1 MPGLYALSSWEALP
15 LKSSTVKAC
24 ANGYSLSITAHLKYT
39 NPHEEPVEGIFIY
52 PLEESEVVAG
62 FEAAVGS
69 RRVTFQVQ
77 NRHRAQD
84 CCLQCSPSPGRPC
97 RCASGHI
104 VLDEDAER
112 STFIIVTGTLCPSES
127 LAVTLS
133 TAQELPTLPDG
144 ALRLLLPPVLTPRVP
159 SDPESE
165 PASLCD
171 DSPTSC
177 FGGPGARSQTP
188 TMAPVESMDV
198 FRGRPCNPF
207 PYEFAFELLVKGPCL
222 LAGLESPSHALRAD
236 ADPWASSAT
245 TTCVTLAEP
254 HRYDSDLE
262 IILYPCEPH
271 QPHLVIEDG
280 TMTYPEYEAHIRS
293 RRDYV
298 RIARKDSSGERQVAF
313 VQRRFH
319 KDIFPNPVLML
330 NFCPAVEGIPGDL
343 QSVTREILFLIDHS
357 SSTSSPDL
365 EKVKEALLVALK
377 SLPSGTLLNIASFGA
392 NVKPLFPS
400 SRLCSNETLRCAC
413 EHLGGLRVD
422 SSNTNL
428 LAALG
433 WALAQPLHHGYP
445 RQLFLFTGTAVG
457 NAGRI
462 LRLVRRQA
470 STVRCFSFG
479 MGPRAC
485 RRLLKGMARVSRGRA
500 EFLSPA
506 ERLQPKLIKSLKKA
520 IEPAVS
526 DITID
531 WYVPDSMEAL
541 LSPTELPALYP
552 GDCLISYC
560 VLYSIARFGNRHP
573 PGREGARRCS
583 RGSAFPS
590 QEEVPSPGESHQPRQ
605 SNPGSGDA
613 SLELFAG
620 STEVSERSIDPIS
633 GGDIWKR
640 IYQPSYIQEQYVL
653 THCSVSTDHSRGL
666 LSRSSTSSESTGSR
680 DVAPEGGSLAPGADV
695 TSQQGQKSL
704 SLCESSTKSAPL
716 PSAPAGTKVTV
727 ALSTEELAR
736 QKKVLARGALA
747 GRSFSTPH
755 GELDTHRLCR
765 ALEKVSQKRNQSLQ
779 GQLDELGPQARQ
791 MQPNTVES
799 NNLLSP
805 TPLDWDMLLEPS
817 YLFSTS
823 PAPEPRQPSLGDA
836 SLPLRC
842 QVVIHA
848 LRAGKPV
855 SWEVTASLESLL
867 QPQEGLGREDPPRRG
882 AKAWDKP
889 LHRLAARSIIR
900 DNESAAQREAEL
912 EQGFA
917 RRFRLKAVQTSK
929 ACNVPS
935 LYTRLV
941 PVDSATQAA
950 LPAAPEVWST
960 AGSASRTRAAA
971 AGNWHHRSSSAGQGQ
986 HQHAEEQDEA
996 PGTAE
1001 QDETPRTPASISSP
1015 TYGWEK
1021 QNCSN
1026 GVSRLAGTKGWMRG
1040 GHRGHSDT
1048 LLLAAE
1054 SWSIHCALS
1063 TLGTQAEPLYQVA
1076 GNGMHL
1082 CVHHVPA
1089 VLSSSPLQG
1098 LHPAPPPPPWAP
1110 RNPQRA
1116 SLAPGD
1122 AVGWGD
1128 ARDQKMACCG
1138 ERGTIPL
1145 FGCCW
1150 SNVLCQLLQ
1159 HKWGIWGSSPFP
1171 AAGWGPA
1178 ALWELPPA
1186 LLHCL
1191 LPHRFSLSRR
1201 RGPSLALRPQCLS
1214 PESECS
1220 SNHVIHDYLPLVQL
1234 QQATGPFQLTESF
1247 SEVVQI
1253 PLDRL
1258 RRASPYASH
1267 RASLSPVS
1275 PGARSSPKA
1284 GSTGEEGEEPTT
1296 DPQPSSP
1303 PSRSTCSE
1311 VPSAAVWA
1319 QADSG
1324 HGSESDTCP
1333 HSAAPSEA
1341 GVSCQDMAPE
1351 DLESASWATAVA
1363 LAWLEH
1369 RCAGFFEE
1377 WELVA
1382 AKADAWL
1389 QAQQLPEGVDVG
1401 CLKGAA
1407 RHLFLLLR
1415 HWDENIK
1422 LNMLCYNPNNV

>member
-15 LKSSTVKAC
+15 LKSSKVKAC
-24 ANGYSLSITAHLKYT
+24 ANGYSLSITAHLVYT

-84 CCLQCSPSPGRPC
+84 CCLQCSPSPGRPR
-97 RCASGHI
+97 RCAAGHL
-104 VLDEDAER
+104 VLDEDVER
-112 STFIIVTGTLCPSES
+112 STFIIVTGTLCPAES

-133 TAQELPTLPDG
+133 TAQELATLPDG
-144 ALRLLLPPVLTPRVP
+144 ALRLLLPPILTPRIPEV
-159 SDPESE
+159 PESE

-171 DSPTSC
+171 DRLALCPTSC
-177 FGGPGARSQTP
+177 FGGPGARSQPSSTV
-188 TMAPVESMDV
+188 PVESMDV
-198 FRGRPCNPF
+198 FRGQPCNPF

-236 ADPWASSAT
+236 ADPWASSAV

-254 HRYDSDLE
+254 HRYDRDLE

-271 QPHLVIEDG
+271 HPHLVMEDG
-280 TMTYPEYEAHIRS
+280 TMTYPEYEAHVRS
-293 RRDYV
+293 RRDYT
-298 RIARKDSSGERQVAF
+298 RIARKDGSGERQVAF
-313 VQRRFH
+313 VQKRFH

-330 NFCPAVEGIPGDL
+330 NFCPAAEGVPGDL
-343 QSVTREILFLIDHS
+343 QSVTREVLFIVDCS
-357 SSTSSPDL
+357 NTMSGPDL
-365 EKVKEALLVALK
+365 DKVKEALLVALK
-377 SLPSGTLLNIASFGA
+377 SLPSGTLLNIAGFSTE
-392 NVKPLFPS
+392 VKPLFPS
-400 SRLCSNETLRCAC
+400 SRLCSNETLRRAC
-413 EHLGGLRVD
+413 EHVAGLGADTG
-422 SSNTNL
+422 STNL

-433 WALAQPLHHGYP
+433 WALAQPLRHGYP
-445 RQLFLFTGTAVG
+445 RQLFLFTNTAAG

-479 MGPRAC
+479 MGSRVC
-485 RRLLKGMARVSRGRA
+485 RRLLKGMAKVSRGRA
-500 EFLSPA
+500 EFLSPT

-552 GDCLISYC
+552 GDRLVSYC
-560 VLYSIARFGNRHP
+560 VLYSIACFRDRRP
-573 PGREGARRCS
+573 PGREGACRGS
-583 RGSAFPS
+583 RSSAFPS
-590 QEEVPSPGESHQPRQ
+590 QEEVLSARESHQPPRSTQ
-605 SNPGSGDA
+605 GSGDA
-613 SLELFAG
+613 SLEFSAG
-620 STEVSERSIDPIS
+620 GTEASERSTDPVS

-653 THCSVSTDHSRGL
+653 THCSVSTDRSRGL

-680 DVAPEGGSLAPGADV
+680 DVAPEGGSSAPGADA

-716 PSAPAGTKVTV
+716 PSALAGTKVMV

-736 QKKVLARGALA
+736 RKKVLARAALA
-747 GRSFSTPH
+747 GRSFSSPH
-755 GELDTHRLCR
+755 GELDAHRLCQ
-765 ALEKVSQKRNQSLQ
+765 ALEKVSQKRNKSLE
-779 GQLDELGPQARQ
+779 GQLDELGPRTRRL
-791 MQPNTVES
+791 QPSAVES

-805 TPLDWDMLLEPS
+805 THLDWDMLVEPS
-817 YLFSTS
+817 YLFSAS
-823 PAPEPRQPSLGDA
+823 PAPEQGEPSLGDA

-867 QPQEGLGREDPPRRG
+867 QPREGPGREDPPWRAG
-882 AKAWDKP
+882 KAGDKP
-889 LHRLAARSIIR
+889 LHCLAARSVIR
-900 DNESAAQREAEL
+900 DNENTAQREAEL

-941 PVDSATQAA
+941 PVDGATQAA
-950 LPAAPEVWST
+950 LSAAPEVWGT
-960 AGSASRTRAAA
+960 AGSASRPRAST
-971 AGNWHHRSSSAGQGQ
+971 AGSWNHRSFSVGLGQQ
-986 HQHAEEQDEA
+986 QDAEEQDEA
-996 PGTAE
+996 PVAAE
-1001 QDETPRTPASISSP
+1001 RDETPGSPASVSSP

-1026 GVSRLAGTKGWMRG
+1026 GPPTSPSTTSMGSQKSTESIAG
-1040 GHRGHSDT
+1040 S
-1048 LLLAAE
+1048 
-1054 SWSIHCALS
+1054 
-1063 TLGTQAEPLYQVA
+1063 
-1076 GNGMHL
+1076 
-1082 CVHHVPA
+1082 
-1089 VLSSSPLQG
+1089 
-1098 LHPAPPPPPWAP
+1098 
-1110 RNPQRA
+1110 
-1116 SLAPGD
+1116 
-1122 AVGWGD
+1122 
-1128 ARDQKMACCG
+1128 
-1138 ERGTIPL
+1138 
-1145 FGCCW
+1145 
-1150 SNVLCQLLQ
+1150 
-1159 HKWGIWGSSPFP
+1159 
-1171 AAGWGPA
+1171 
-1178 ALWELPPA
+1178 
-1186 LLHCL
+1186 
-1191 LPHRFSLSRR
+1191 RFSLSRR

-1214 PESECS
+1214 PESERPG
-1220 SNHVIHDYLPLVQL
+1220 NHASHDYLPLVQL
-1234 QQATGPFQLTESF
+1234 QQAQGPFQLTESF

-1275 PGARSSPKA
+1275 PVARSSPEA
-1284 GSTGEEGEEPTT
+1284 GPGREEGEEPR
-1296 DPQPSSP
+1296 SP

-1324 HGSESDTCP
+1324 HGSESDTGP

-1341 GVSCQDMAPE
+1341 GMSWQDVGPE

-1369 RCAGFFEE
+1369 RCASFFEE

-1389 QAQQLPEGVDVG
+1389 QAQRLPEGVDVG

>member
-15 LKSSTVKAC
+15 LKSSRVKAC
-24 ANGYSLSITAHLKYT
+24 ANGYSLSITAHLVYT
-39 NPHEEPVEGIFIY
+39 NPREEPVEGVFIY

-62 FEAAVGS
+62 FEAVVGS

-84 CCLQCSPSPGRPC
+84 CCLQCGPSPGRLR
-97 RCASGHI
+97 RCAGGHL
-104 VLDEDAER
+104 VLDEDTER
-112 STFIIVTGTLCPSES
+112 STFVIVTGTLCPAES

-133 TAQELPTLPDG
+133 TAQELATLPDG
-144 ALRLLLPPVLTPRVP
+144 ALRLLLPPILTPHVP
-159 SDPESE
+159 TVPESE

-177 FGGPGARSQTP
+177 FGGPGARGQPSP
-188 TMAPVESMDV
+188 TAPAESVDV

-222 LAGLESPSHALRAD
+222 LAGLESPSHTLRAD
-236 ADPWASSAT
+236 AYPWASSAA

-254 HRYDSDLE
+254 HRYDRDLE

-271 QPHLVIEDG
+271 HPHLVMEDG
-280 TMTYPEYEAHIRS
+280 TMTYPEYEAHVRS

-298 RIARKDSSGERQVAF
+298 RIARKDGSGERQVVF
-313 VQRRFH
+313 VQKRFH

-330 NFCPAVEGIPGDL
+330 NFCPVAEGVPGDL
-343 QSVTREILFLIDHS
+343 QSVTREVLFLVDCS
-357 SSTSSPDL
+357 GTMSGPDL
-365 EKVKEALLVALK
+365 NKVKEALLVALK

-392 NVKPLFPS
+392 EVKPLFLS
-400 SRLCSNETLRCAC
+400 SRLCSNETLRRAY
-413 EHLGGLRVD
+413 EHLGGLRAD
-422 SSNTNL
+422 MGSTNL

-445 RQLFLFTGTAVG
+445 RQLFLFTNAAVG
-457 NAGRI
+457 NIGCSHRFLLLQPQISPPPAPRVSFAHHIPQPHRLGFPWDVPTWHAAGA
-462 LRLVRRQA
+462 A
-470 STVRCFSFG
+470 SLAIKHPFPSLLQGLPPGCPAPGTGPAMALHHLALSCRCFSFG

-485 RRLLKGMARVSRGRA
+485 RQLLKGMAKVSRGCA

-552 GDCLISYC
+552 GDCLVSYC
-560 VLYSIARFGNRHP
+560 VLYSIARFRNRRP
-573 PGREGARRCS
+573 PDRERAR

-590 QEEVPSPGESHQPRQ
+590 QEEVPSPRESRQPPQ
-605 SNPGSGDA
+605 STPGSGDA
-613 SLELFAG
+613 SLELSAG
-620 STEVSERSIDPIS
+620 GTEVSEQSADPVS

-653 THCSVSTDHSRGL
+653 THCSISTDRSRGL

-680 DVAPEGGSLAPGADV
+680 DVAPEGGSSAPGADAA
-695 TSQQGQKSL
+695 SQQGQKSL

-727 ALSTEELAR
+727 ALSTEELVR
-736 QKKVLARGALA
+736 QKKALARAALA
-747 GRSFSTPH
+747 SRSFSSPH
-755 GELDTHRLCR
+755 GELDAHRLCQ
-765 ALEKVSQKRNQSLQ
+765 ALEKVSQKRNQSLE
-779 GQLDELGPQARQ
+779 GRLDKLGPQSRCL
-791 MQPNTVES
+791 QPSTVES

-805 TPLDWDMLLEPS
+805 THLDWDMLVEPS
-817 YLFSTS
+817 YLFSAS
-823 PAPEPRQPSLGDA
+823 PVPEPGKPSLGDA
-836 SLPLRC
+836 GLPLRC

-867 QPQEGLGREDPPRRG
+867 QPREGPGREDPLRRAG
-882 AKAWDKP
+882 KAWDKP
-889 LHRLAARSIIR
+889 LHHLAARSVIR
-900 DNESAAQREAEL
+900 DNENAAQREAEL

-917 RRFRLKAVQTSK
+917 RRFRLKAAQTSK

-950 LPAAPEVWST
+950 LPIVPEVW
-960 AGSASRTRAAA
+960 
-971 AGNWHHRSSSAGQGQ
+971 
-986 HQHAEEQDEA
+986 
-996 PGTAE
+996 GTE
-1001 QDETPRTPASISSP
+1001 RDETPGSPASVSSP

-1026 GVSRLAGTKGWMRG
+1026 GPPTSPSTTSMGSQKSTESIAG
-1040 GHRGHSDT
+1040 S
-1048 LLLAAE
+1048 
-1054 SWSIHCALS
+1054 
-1063 TLGTQAEPLYQVA
+1063 
-1076 GNGMHL
+1076 
-1082 CVHHVPA
+1082 
-1089 VLSSSPLQG
+1089 
-1098 LHPAPPPPPWAP
+1098 
-1110 RNPQRA
+1110 
-1116 SLAPGD
+1116 
-1122 AVGWGD
+1122 
-1128 ARDQKMACCG
+1128 
-1138 ERGTIPL
+1138 
-1145 FGCCW
+1145 
-1150 SNVLCQLLQ
+1150 
-1159 HKWGIWGSSPFP
+1159 
-1171 AAGWGPA
+1171 
-1178 ALWELPPA
+1178 
-1186 LLHCL
+1186 
-1191 LPHRFSLSRR
+1191 RFSLSRR
-1201 RGPSLALRPQCLS
+1201 RGPSLVLRPQCLS
-1214 PESECS
+1214 PESERS
-1220 SNHVIHDYLPLVQL
+1220 SNHASHDYLPLVQL
-1234 QQATGPFQLTESF
+1234 QQARGPFQLTESF

-1267 RASLSPVS
+1267 RASLSPAS
-1275 PGARSSPKA
+1275 PGARSSPEA
-1284 GSTGEEGEEPTT
+1284 GPGGEEGEEPAAA
-1296 DPQPSSP
+1296 PQPGSP
-1303 PSRSTCSE
+1303 PSQSTCSE
-1311 VPSAAVWA
+1311 VPSVAVWA

-1324 HGSESDTCP
+1324 HGSESDTGP

-1341 GVSCQDMAPE
+1341 GVSWQDTGSE
-1351 DLESASWATAVA
+1351 DLENASWATAVA

-1389 QAQQLPEGVDVG
+1389 QAQRLPEGVDVG

>member
-24 ANGYSLSITAHLKYT
+24 TNGYSLSITAHLVYT

-52 PLEESEVVAG
+52 PLEDSEVVAG
-62 FEAAVGS
+62 FEAVAGS

-84 CCLQCSPSPGRPC
+84 CCLQCGPSSGRPC
-97 RCASGHI
+97 RCASGHL
-104 VLDEDAER
+104 VLDEDTER
-112 STFIIVTGTLCPSES
+112 STFIIVTGALCPAES
-127 LAVTLS
+127 LAITLS
-133 TAQELPTLPDG
+133 TAQEMATLPDG
-144 ALRLLLPPVLTPRVP
+144 ALRFLVPPVLMPCVP
-159 SDPESE
+159 AVPESE

-177 FGGPGARSQTP
+177 FGGPSARSQPSPAVPAENT
-188 TMAPVESMDV
+188 DV
-198 FRGRPCNPF
+198 FRRQPFNPF

-254 HRYDSDLE
+254 HCYDRVLE

-271 QPHLVIEDG
+271 QPHLVMEDG
-280 TMTYPEYEAHIRS
+280 IMTYPEYEAHIRS
-293 RRDYV
+293 RWDYV
-298 RIARKDSSGERQVAF
+298 RIARKDGSGERQVAF
-313 VQRRFH
+313 VQKRFH
-319 KDIFPNPVLML
+319 KDIFYNPVLML
-330 NFCPAVEGIPGDL
+330 NFCPVAESVPGDL
-343 QSVTREILFLIDHS
+343 QSTTREVLFLVDHG
-357 SSTSSPDL
+357 STMSGPDL
-365 EKVKEALLVALK
+365 DKVKEALLVALK
-377 SLPSGTLLNIASFGA
+377 SLPSETLFNIAGFGTDI
-392 NVKPLFPS
+392 KPLFPS

-413 EHLGGLRVD
+413 EHLSELQADTGG
-422 SSNTNL
+422 TNL
-428 LAALG
+428 LVALS
-433 WALAQPLHHGYP
+433 WALSQPLRHGYP
-445 RQLFLFTGTAVG
+445 RQLFLFTDAAVG
-457 NAGRI
+457 NVGRI

-479 MGPRAC
+479 MGLRVC
-485 RRLLKGMARVSRGRA
+485 RRLLKGIAKVSRGCA

-552 GDCLISYC
+552 GDHLISYC
-560 VLYSIARFGNRHP
+560 VLYNIARFRDRRPLG
-573 PGREGARRCS
+573 GDGARQGS
-583 RGSAFPS
+583 RGTAFPS
-590 QEEVPSPGESHQPRQ
+590 QEKVPSPRESRQ
-605 SNPGSGDA
+605 LARSTLGSGDA
-613 SLELFAG
+613 CLELSAG
-620 STEVSERSIDPIS
+620 GTETSEQSVDTVS

-653 THCSVSTDHSRGL
+653 THCSVSNDYSRGL

-680 DVAPEGGSLAPGADV
+680 DVAPEGGSSAPGADA

-716 PSAPAGTKVTV
+716 PSAPTGPKVTV
-727 ALSTEELAR
+727 ALSMEELAR
-736 QKKVLARGALA
+736 RKKVLARAALA
-747 GRSFSTPH
+747 SRSFSSPH
-755 GELDTHRLCR
+755 GELDTHQLCR
-765 ALEKVSQKRNQSLQ
+765 ALEKVSQKRNRSLE
-779 GQLDELGPQARQ
+779 GHLDELGPQGQ
-791 MQPNTVES
+791 QLQPSAVES

-805 TPLDWDMLLEPS
+805 TNLDWDMLVEPS

-823 PAPEPRQPSLGDA
+823 PVPEQGEPSLGDA
-836 SLPLRC
+836 GLPLRC

-867 QPQEGLGREDPPRRG
+867 QPREGRGREDPPRRVG
-882 AKAWDKP
+882 KAWDKP
-889 LHRLAARSIIR
+889 LHRLAARSVIR
-900 DNESAAQREAEL
+900 DNENAAQREAEL

-941 PVDSATQAA
+941 PVDGTTQAA
-950 LPAAPEVWST
+950 LPTAPEVWGT
-960 AGSASRTRAAA
+960 ASLASRPRAPMA
-971 AGNWHHRSSSAGQGQ
+971 RSRHNRSPSAGPGQ
-986 HQHAEEQDEA
+986 QRDVEEQDQVPVDA
-996 PGTAE
+996 GAQGASGLWSFAE
-1001 QDETPRTPASISSP
+1001 RAETPGSPASASST

-1026 GVSRLAGTKGWMRG
+1026 GPPTSPSTTSMGSQKSTESIAGSRF
-1040 GHRGHSDT
+1040 
-1048 LLLAAE
+1048 
-1054 SWSIHCALS
+1054 
-1063 TLGTQAEPLYQVA
+1063 
-1076 GNGMHL
+1076 N
-1082 CVHHVPA
+1082 
-1089 VLSSSPLQG
+1089 
-1098 LHPAPPPPPWAP
+1098 
-1110 RNPQRA
+1110 
-1116 SLAPGD
+1116 
-1122 AVGWGD
+1122 
-1128 ARDQKMACCG
+1128 
-1138 ERGTIPL
+1138 
-1145 FGCCW
+1145 
-1150 SNVLCQLLQ
+1150 
-1159 HKWGIWGSSPFP
+1159 
-1171 AAGWGPA
+1171 
-1178 ALWELPPA
+1178 
-1186 LLHCL
+1186 
-1191 LPHRFSLSRR
+1191 LSRR

-1214 PESECS
+1214 PESESS
-1220 SNHVIHDYLPLVQL
+1220 SNHASHDYLPLVQL
-1234 QQATGPFQLTESF
+1234 QQARGPFQLTESF

-1267 RASLSPVS
+1267 RASLSPTS
-1275 PGARSSPKA
+1275 PGARSSPEA
-1284 GSTGEEGEEPTT
+1284 GPGGEEGKESTAC
-1296 DPQPSSP
+1296 PQPGSP
-1303 PSRSTCSE
+1303 PSCSTCSE

-1319 QADSG
+1319 QVDSG
-1324 HGSESDTCP
+1324 HGSESDTGP
-1333 HSAAPSEA
+1333 HSSAPSEA
-1341 GVSCQDMAPE
+1341 GVSWQDVGPE

>member
-1 MPGLYALSSWEALP
+1 MPGLYTLSSWEALP

-24 ANGYSLSITAHLKYT
+24 ANGYSLSITARLLYT
-39 NPHEEPVEGIFIY
+39 NPHKEPVEGIFIY

-77 NRHRAQD
+77 NRHRVQD
-84 CCLQCSPSPGRPC
+84 CCLQCSPSPGRLR
-97 RCASGHI
+97 RCASGHL
-104 VLDEDAER
+104 VLDEDVER

-127 LAVTLS
+127 LAVTLN
-133 TAQELPTLPDG
+133 TVQELPTLPDG
-144 ALRLLLPPVLTPRVP
+144 ALRLLLPPILTPHVP
-159 SDPESE
+159 ADPESE

-171 DSPTSC
+171 DRLALCPTSC
-177 FGGPGARSQTP
+177 FGGPGARSQSP
-188 TMAPVESMDV
+188 TVAPVESVDV
-198 FRGRPCNPF
+198 FRGRPYNPF

-254 HRYDSDLE
+254 HCYDRDLE

-271 QPHLVIEDG
+271 SPHLVIEDG

-293 RRDYV
+293 RRDYA

-313 VQRRFH
+313 VQKRFH

-330 NFCPAVEGIPGDL
+330 NFCPVVEGVPGDL
-343 QSVTREILFLIDHS
+343 QSVTREILFLIDR
-357 SSTSSPDL
+357 SSTMSGPDL
-365 EKVKEALLVALK
+365 DKVKEALLVALK
-377 SLPSGTLLNIASFGA
+377 SLPSGTLLNVASFGTDI
-392 NVKPLFPS
+392 KPLFPS
-400 SRLCSNETLRCAC
+400 SRLCSNETLRRAC
-413 EHLGGLRVD
+413 EHLGGLRAD
-422 SSNTNL
+422 PGGTNL

-445 RQLFLFTGTAVG
+445 RQLFLFTGAAVG
-457 NAGRI
+457 SASRI

-485 RRLLKGMARVSRGRA
+485 RRLLKAMAKVSRGHA

-552 GDCLISYC
+552 GDRLVSYC
-560 VLYSIARFGNRHP
+560 VLYSIARFGDRRP
-573 PGREGARRCS
+573 LGQEGAHQGS
-583 RGSAFPS
+583 RGSGSLS
-590 QEEVPSPGESHQPRQ
+590 QQEVPSPRESRQPPQ
-605 SNPGSGDA
+605 SNPGAGDA
-613 SLELFAG
+613 SLEVFAG
-620 STEVSERSIDPIS
+620 STEASERSIDLVS

-653 THCSVSTDHSRGL
+653 THCSVSTDRSQGL
-666 LSRSSTSSESTGSR
+666 LSCSSTSSESTGSR
-680 DVAPEGGSLAPGADV
+680 DVAPESGSSAPGADV

-736 QKKVLARGALA
+736 QKKVLARAALA

-755 GELDTHRLCR
+755 GELDAHRLCQ
-765 ALEKVSQKRNQSLQ
+765 ALEKVSQKRNQSLE
-779 GQLDELGPQARQ
+779 GRLDELGPQPRQ
-791 MQPNTVES
+791 IQPSAMES

-805 TPLDWDMLLEPS
+805 THLDWDMLVEPS
-817 YLFSTS
+817 YLFSAS
-823 PAPEPRQPSLGDA
+823 PAPEPGQPSLGDA

-867 QPQEGLGREDPPRRG
+867 QPREGPGREDPPRRV

-889 LHRLAARSIIR
+889 LHRLAARSVVR
-900 DNESAAQREAEL
+900 DNESVAQREAKL

-941 PVDSATQAA
+941 PVDGATQAA
-950 LPAAPEVWST
+950 LPAAPEVWGI

-971 AGNWHHRSSSAGQGQ
+971 AGNWHHWSSSAGQGQ
-986 HQHAEEQDEA
+986 QQDVEEQDEA

-1001 QDETPRTPASISSP
+1001 RDEIARSPGSISSP
-1015 TYGWEK
+1015 TFGWEK
-1021 QNCSN
+1021 QNYPN
-1026 GVSRLAGTKGWMRG
+1026 G
-1040 GHRGHSDT
+1040 
-1048 LLLAAE
+1048 
-1054 SWSIHCALS
+1054 
-1063 TLGTQAEPLYQVA
+1063 P
-1076 GNGMHL
+1076 
-1082 CVHHVPA
+1082 P
-1089 VLSSSPLQG
+1089 SSPSTTSMG
-1098 LHPAPPPPPWAP
+1098 
-1110 RNPQRA
+1110 
-1116 SLAPGD
+1116 S
-1122 AVGWGD
+1122 
-1128 ARDQKMACCG
+1128 QKSTESIA
-1138 ERGTIPL
+1138 
-1145 FGCCW
+1145 
-1150 SNVLCQLLQ
+1150 
-1159 HKWGIWGSSPFP
+1159 GS
-1171 AAGWGPA
+1171 
-1178 ALWELPPA
+1178 
-1186 LLHCL
+1186 
-1191 LPHRFSLSRR
+1191 RFSLSRR
-1201 RGPSLALRPQCLS
+1201 RGPSLVLRPQCLS
-1214 PESECS
+1214 PESDHS
-1220 SNHVIHDYLPLVQL
+1220 SHHASHDYLPLVQL
-1234 QQATGPFQLTESF
+1234 QQARGPFQLTESF

-1275 PGARSSPKA
+1275 PGARTSPEA
-1284 GSTGEEGEEPTT
+1284 GPKVEEGEEPVTA
-1296 DPQPSSP
+1296 PQPSSP

-1311 VPSAAVWA
+1311 VPSAGVWA

-1324 HGSESDTCP
+1324 HGSESDTGP

-1341 GVSCQDMAPE
+1341 GVSCQDVGLE

-1382 AKADAWL
+1382 AKADTWL
-1389 QAQQLPEGVDVG
+1389 QAQRLPEGVDVG

>member
-1 MPGLYALSSWEALP
+1 MPGLYALLSWEALP

-24 ANGYSLSITAHLKYT
+24 ANGYSLSITAHLLYT
-39 NPHEEPVEGIFIY
+39 NPHKEPVEGIFIY

-62 FEAAVGS
+62 FEAAAGS
-69 RRVTFQVQ
+69 RRVTFQLQSRQRVQ
-77 NRHRAQD
+77 E
-84 CCLQCSPSPGRPC
+84 CCLQCSPSPGRPR
-97 RCASGHI
+97 RCNSGHL
-104 VLDEDAER
+104 VLDEDVER

-127 LAVTLS
+127 LAVTLN
-133 TAQELPTLPDG
+133 TVQELPTLPDG
-144 ALRLLLPPVLTPRVP
+144 ALRLLLPPILTPHVP
-159 SDPESE
+159 ADPESE

-171 DSPTSC
+171 DRLALCPTSC
-177 FGGPGARSQTP
+177 FGGPGARSQSP
-188 TMAPVESMDV
+188 TMVPVDSVDV
-198 FRGRPCNPF
+198 FRGQTYNPF
-207 PYEFAFELLVKGPCL
+207 PYEFTFELLVKGPCL

-236 ADPWASSAT
+236 ADPWANSAT

-254 HRYDSDLE
+254 HRYDRDLE

-271 QPHLVIEDG
+271 SPHLVIEDG

-313 VQRRFH
+313 VQKRFH

-330 NFCPAVEGIPGDL
+330 NFCPAVEAVPGAL
-343 QSVTREILFLIDHS
+343 QSVTREILFLIDRS
-357 SSTSSPDL
+357 DSISGPDL
-365 EKVKEALLVALK
+365 DKVKKALLVALK
-377 SLPSGTLLNIASFGA
+377 SLPSGTLLNLASFGA
-392 NVKPLFPS
+392 DIKPLFPS
-400 SRLCSNETLRCAC
+400 SRLCSNETLRRAC
-413 EHLGGLRVD
+413 EHLGGLRAD
-422 SSNTNL
+422 PGGTNL

-433 WALAQPLHHGYP
+433 WALTQPLHHGYP
-445 RQLFLFTGTAVG
+445 RQLFLFTGAV
-457 NAGRI
+457 AGSASRI

-479 MGPRAC
+479 MGPRVC
-485 RRLLKGMARVSRGRA
+485 RRLLKAMAKVSRGRA
-500 EFLSPA
+500 EFLSPS

-520 IEPAVS
+520 IEPAIS

-552 GDCLISYC
+552 GDRLISYC
-560 VLYSIARFGNRHP
+560 VLYSIARFGDRRP
-573 PGREGARRCS
+573 LGQDGARQSS
-583 RGSAFPS
+583 RGSAFLS
-590 QEEVPSPGESHQPRQ
+590 QQEVPSPGESRQPPQ
-605 SNPGSGDA
+605 TQPGTGDA
-613 SLELFAG
+613 SLDVFSG
-620 STEVSERSIDPIS
+620 STEVSERSIDPVS

-653 THCSVSTDHSRGL
+653 THCSVSTDRSQGL

-680 DVAPEGGSLAPGADV
+680 DVAPEGGSSGPGADV

-736 QKKVLARGALA
+736 QKKVLARAALA

-755 GELDTHRLCR
+755 GELDTHRLCQ
-765 ALEKVSQKRNQSLQ
+765 ALEKVSQKRNLSLE
-779 GQLDELGPQARQ
+779 GQLDELGPQPRQ
-791 MQPNTVES
+791 MQPGAAES

-805 TPLDWDMLLEPS
+805 THLDWDMLVEPS
-817 YLFSTS
+817 YLFSAS
-823 PAPEPRQPSLGDA
+823 PAPEAGQPSLGDA
-836 SLPLRC
+836 SMPLRC

-848 LRAGKPV
+848 LRAGTPV

-867 QPQEGLGREDPPRRG
+867 QPREGPGREDLPRRA

-889 LHRLAARSIIR
+889 LHRLAARSVVR
-900 DNESAAQREAEL
+900 DNESVAQREAKL

-941 PVDSATQAA
+941 PVDGATQTA
-950 LPAAPEVWST
+950 LPAAPEVWGV

-986 HQHAEEQDEA
+986 QQEAEEQDEA
-996 PGTAE
+996 PGTAGR
-1001 QDETPRTPASISSP
+1001 DEIARSPGSTSSP
-1015 TYGWEK
+1015 TFGWEK
-1021 QNCSN
+1021 QNYSN
-1026 GVSRLAGTKGWMRG
+1026 G
-1040 GHRGHSDT
+1040 
-1048 LLLAAE
+1048 
-1054 SWSIHCALS
+1054 
-1063 TLGTQAEPLYQVA
+1063 P
-1076 GNGMHL
+1076 
-1082 CVHHVPA
+1082 P
-1089 VLSSSPLQG
+1089 SSPST
-1098 LHPAPPPPPWAP
+1098 
-1110 RNPQRA
+1110 A
-1116 SLAPGD
+1116 SMGS
-1122 AVGWGD
+1122 
-1128 ARDQKMACCG
+1128 QKSTESIA
-1138 ERGTIPL
+1138 
-1145 FGCCW
+1145 
-1150 SNVLCQLLQ
+1150 
-1159 HKWGIWGSSPFP
+1159 GS
-1171 AAGWGPA
+1171 
-1178 ALWELPPA
+1178 
-1186 LLHCL
+1186 
-1191 LPHRFSLSRR
+1191 RFSLSRR
-1201 RGPSLALRPQCLS
+1201 RGPSLVLRPQCLS
-1214 PESECS
+1214 PESERS
-1220 SNHVIHDYLPLVQL
+1220 SNHASHDYLPLVQL
-1234 QQATGPFQLTESF
+1234 QQARGPFQLTESF

-1275 PGARSSPKA
+1275 PGARSLPEA
-1284 GSTGEEGEEPTT
+1284 GAGAEEGEEPLTAL
-1296 DPQPSSP
+1296 QPSSP

-1311 VPSAAVWA
+1311 VPSAAAWA

-1324 HGSESDTCP
+1324 HGSESDTGP

-1341 GVSCQDMAPE
+1341 GVSCQDVGPE
-1351 DLESASWATAVA
+1351 ELESASWATAVA

-1389 QAQQLPEGVDVG
+1389 QAQHLPEGVDVG